1 MYLLFKPKYLLIDG
15 IDKILT
21 KDQTFFVEFNGNSVS
36 QTKHAKTRTE
46 VLKT

>member
-1 MYLLFKPKYLLIDG
+1 MYLLFKPKCLLIDA

-21 KDQTFFVEFNGNSVS
+21 KDQDIFVEFNGNSAS
-36 QTKHAKTRTE
+36 QTKHAKTKTE